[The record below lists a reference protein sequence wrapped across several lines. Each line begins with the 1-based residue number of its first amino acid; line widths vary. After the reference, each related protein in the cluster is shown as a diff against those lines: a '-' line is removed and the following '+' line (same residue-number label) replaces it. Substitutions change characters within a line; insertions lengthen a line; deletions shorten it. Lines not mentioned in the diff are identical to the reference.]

1 MRLRADDGGSRRGP
15 TGGDRANALCLSLRT
30 TTEALAREILD
41 AWFAEH
47 ELDPAER
54 VNVARLDALD
64 ARM

>member
-1 MRLRADDGGSRRGP
+1 MRSRADDCGRGRGP
-15 TGGDRANALCLSLRT
+15 AGGDRANAPCLSLRT

-54 VNVARLDALD
+54 VNVARLDALN